1 MSQIGLIN
9 GWPLIAMPS
18 TPGPRQIEW
27 TRVNI
32 VGGVTNPFT
41 GRQQTQNWQ
50 AGYFK
55 AVVSLPPLAV
65 ATAGAWEAF
74 LDQAQGSNAVFYI
87 GDQLRATPQGSASGT
102 GVIAGSFQ
110 GPFSLTT
117 GGWDANQPTLL
128 MPGDWVQVGWRMYR
142 CMDMA
147 ASDGAGNSSFA
158 IWPQVREIPAAGTAI
173 VTTNAQ
179 GLFRMDTNE
188 LKSSESYN
196 RTIGMSFPIREAI

>member
-1 MSQIGLIN
+1 
-9 GWPLIAMPS
+9 MPT

-32 VGGVTNPFT
+32 VGSVTNPFT
-41 GRQQTQNWQ
+41 GKQQTQNWQ

-65 ATAGAWEAF
+65 AAAGAWEAF
-74 LDQAQGSNAVFYI
+74 LDQAQGQNAVFYI
-87 GDQLRATPQGSASGT
+87 GDLLRSTPQGSASGT

-110 GPFSLTT
+110 APYTLTT
-117 GGWDANQPTLL
+117 SGWDANQPTLL
-128 MPGDWVQVGWRMYR
+128 MPGDWLQVGWRMYR
-142 CMDMA
+142 CADMA

-158 IWPQVREIPAAGTAI
+158 IWPQVRENPAAGTPI

-196 RTIGMSFPIREAI
+196 RTVGISFPIREAI